1 MLDDALQ
8 HCIFP
13 LDPYAIPED
22 FVVNTTNTLLQ
33 NERAEQLRQ
42 LQVYGGNERM
52 LFSNM
57 ECLKM
62 ESLDDIRNL
71 LTTLEWLKNELNQET
86 LSDVKLYYIEDM
98 IGGYGWTI
106 EGKVSADTAIS
117 RQFKLEFTN
126 TFYEVIDVSVG
137 GSLIRTFN
145 FRPDM
150 PA

>member
-1 MLDDALQ
+1 MLEDALP

-13 LDPYAIPED
+13 FDPYAIPED

-33 NERAEQLRQ
+33 NERAELLRQ
-42 LQVYGGNERM
+42 LQVYGGNERGI
-52 LFSNM
+52 FSNM

-106 EGKVSADTAIS
+106 EGKVSADTANS
-117 RQFKLEFTN
+117 RQFKLEFHQ
-126 TFYEVIDVSVG
+126 
-137 GSLIRTFN
+137 
-145 FRPDM
+145 
-150 PA
+150 